1 MKNVNYL
8 AAGAWLLAAL
18 MFLFIMLSYGHK
30 QYENGYHKGKDETQR
45 QYQES
50 LAKQQRVAQQA
61 SQNYEKQKTENEV
74 KRDERQAQVTKIVRV
89 PVYTNVCLDS
99 SGVRLVNEAIS
110 SR

>member
-1 MKNVNYL
+1 MKTINYV
-8 AAGAWLLAAL
+8 AVGAWALLAL
-18 MFLFIMLSYGHK
+18 MVLFAALSYGHK
-30 QYENGYHKGKDETQR
+30 QYDNGYRKGKDETQK

-50 LAKQQRVAQQA
+50 LAKQQEASKQA
-61 SQNYEKQKTENEV
+61 SQNYEKQKAENEV

-89 PVYTNVCLDS
+89 PVYTNVCLDA

>member
-1 MKNVNYL
+1 
-8 AAGAWLLAAL
+8 
-18 MFLFIMLSYGHK
+18 MLSYGHK

-45 QYQES
+45 QYQVA
-50 LAKQQRVAQQA
+50 LAKQQEASKQA
-61 SQNYEKQKTENEV
+61 SQNYEKQKAENEV
-74 KRDERQAQVTKIVRV
+74 KRDERQVQVTKIIRV